1 MFWTLRGCKAAGVWP
16 SPGRNRERERALAGK
31 HNISEIRLAR
41 SANRFKPQTAD
52 AEFILMNFGDRG
64 RRDPSIKWK
73 KRRDRATHASNEE
86 DARKEGSESLE
97 VDCCC

>member
-1 MFWTLRGCKAAGVWP
+1 MALAKEE
-16 SPGRNRERERALAGK
+16 ERERALAGK

-52 AEFILMNFGDRG
+52 AEFILMNFGDRR

-73 KRRDRATHASNEE
+73 KRRERVLHPTRRMHGRNEVLGSGLLLLTKIA
-86 DARKEGSESLE
+86 DALKLVSIKIHF
-97 VDCCC
+97 